1 MNFFNILVWISN
13 LKSKHFEIILE
24 ACEQTQ
30 PECAVSDEEFRLFL
44 EWIIKRCCIGTFLL
58 GAVTFCVDEQNLVV
72 VVVVV

>member
-44 EWIIKRCCIGTFLL
+44 GCCYLKGTFLL